1 MGDGGWAWDLA
12 EHSFDFEA
20 NFSGHT
26 TLARFSIVATIIVIN
41 SFMCCV
47 LIQLPSS
54 HRMPPFAAGEHN
66 TNCTN

>member
-1 MGDGGWAWDLA
+1 VILEISQGAL
-12 EHSFDFEA
+12 FRFFEA

-54 HRMPPFAAGEHN
+54 HRMPPIVAGEQN
-66 TNCTN
+66 TN